1 MFHIRQMRP
10 LPTSLR
16 QTGTA
21 GRLLLLLKQLMS
33 RLHSASLHSTRN
45 LTAEP
50 SMHIYEHCVPTHVSI
65 RVVRAVVRTCIA
77 CQAGLP

>member
-10 LPTSLR
+10 LPTSPR

-21 GRLLLLLKQLMS
+21 GRLLLLMS

-45 LTAEP
+45 LPAEP